1 MPDSLNTPNL
11 FFRAFPSV
19 LAMYRMF
26 LARCKHLCFGLLV
39 LFFVYEGLM
48 WMSDNIALVGESK
61 SGGKVSDFKSC
72 IYRTLLKSG
81 TPDDVFLKKKKK
93 LFEGLKIALNF

>member
-1 MPDSLNTPNL
+1 
-11 FFRAFPSV
+11 
-19 LAMYRMF
+19 
-26 LARCKHLCFGLLV
+26 
-39 LFFVYEGLM
+39 M

-72 IYRTLLKSG
+72 IYSTLLKSG
-81 TPDDVFLKKKKK
+81 TPDDVFLKKKK